1 MLHDRELL
9 LGAAKRNK
17 ILELW
22 EVQRYGSDSYGD
34 RDYVSIYGMAP
45 AQWHAKG
52 VRVLGR
58 TAVECTRDRLADAI
72 GKDVAAVAA
81 NAPPTAHTVVLD
93 PFAGSGNTLYWL
105 LRHLPDGRGI
115 GFESDAL
122 VFQLTHQNMT
132 ALASPIEVL
141 NADYQAGLAGLSI
154 ARDDLVIAFI
164 APPWGNALDKAAGLD
179 LRRTT
184 PPISAIVD
192 VLFRRFRENYLL
204 CAVQVHETVLPASM
218 ADLEARFDWSTQR
231 IYELNSPGEN
241 HGLLLGTKRWT
252 PQVES

>member
-1 MLHDRELL
+1 MQHDRELL
-9 LGAAKRNK
+9 LGVAKRNK
-17 ILELW
+17 VLELW

-45 AQWHAKG
+45 AEWHAKG

-105 LRHLPDGRGI
+105 LRHMPDGRGI

-122 VFQLTHQNMT
+122 VFQLTRQNMT
-132 ALASPIEVL
+132 ALTLPIEVL
-141 NADYQAGLAGLSI
+141 NADYQAGLAGLSV
-154 ARDDLVIAFI
+154 ASDDLVIAFI
-164 APPWGNALDKAAGLD
+164 APPWGNALDKVAGLD

-184 PPISAIVD
+184 PPIRAIVD
-192 VLFRRFRENYLL
+192 VLFGRFQQNYLL
-204 CAVQVHETVLPASM
+204 CAVQVHEAVLPVSM
-218 ADLEARFDWSTQR
+218 ADLQTRFDWSTQR
-231 IYELNSPGEN
+231 IYGLNSPSEN

-252 PQVES
+252 P